1 MIGGTAARVL
11 VGGIGAGTVL
21 RLLAEAPGAMLQ
33 TTGRIAT
40 DNLVQAGAEIVWA
53 IGAIAGLG
61 FGCRW
66 DGSVGCAYLA
76 ASGLLLAAR
85 LILVRRSIP
94 ASAGR
99 VAIDLAFT
107 SRLLGFG
114 LLVVAAQ
121 LADYLYAPTDL
132 ILIDRLLGRAA
143 VADYAPGV
151 QVDSALL
158 LIVAAVASVLLPRTA
173 LAHARGD
180 PRTSFK
186 YYIRGT
192 LATGVLLA
200 LAAGIAIAVVPLGF
214 RLWLGD
220 SMPVTVTLLPLMLI
234 NTVIGGSGAV
244 GRSVL
249 LAIGK
254 VRAFTASVLCAG
266 AVNIIAAYLLVK
278 YGHMGLRGIVL
289 GTIIAVVGRC
299 VLWMPWYVWR
309 VSGRARAS
317 LTPPT
322 RVPILRPSLT
332 SQFYRWITFRSRNQM
347 AKKSVRKIKPSRR
360 QIAQGSKTCLL
371 FRQRQGRGTRRHEA
385 ASGRQRRQ
393 PRRHDS
399 GPLPV
404 PPGFTITTETCAE
417 YNDGGQVLPKG

>member
-1 MIGGTAARVL
+1 
-11 VGGIGAGTVL
+11 
-21 RLLAEAPGAMLQ
+21 MLQ

-66 DGSVGCAYLA
+66 DWSVGCAYLA

-200 LAAGIAIAVVPLGF
+200 LAAGIAIAVAPLGF

-309 VSGRARAS
+309 VLGVPGR
-317 LTPPT
+317 L
-322 RVPILRPSLT
+322 
-332 SQFYRWITFRSRNQM
+332 
-347 AKKSVRKIKPSRR
+347 
-360 QIAQGSKTCLL
+360 
-371 FRQRQGRGTRRHEA
+371 
-385 ASGRQRRQ
+385 
-393 PRRHDS
+393 
-399 GPLPV
+399 
-404 PPGFTITTETCAE
+404 
-417 YNDGGQVLPKG
+417 